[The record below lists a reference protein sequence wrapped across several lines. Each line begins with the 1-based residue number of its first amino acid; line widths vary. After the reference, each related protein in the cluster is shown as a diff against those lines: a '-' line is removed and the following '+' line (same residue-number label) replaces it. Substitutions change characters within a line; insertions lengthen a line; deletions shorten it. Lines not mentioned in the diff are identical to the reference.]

1 MAWLTLWIY
10 GRGGRGDT
18 QVSGWGWGFGGV
30 PNGVTLDFGGVVS
43 PPLVSPVMAAS
54 PPPPYGGTCWGNKE
68 ASLSRGR
75 GDWGEGL
82 INWGEGLMRG
92 VPKILEGGW
101 LPPSGLLFLQR
112 KDS

>member
-1 MAWLTLWIY
+1 M
-10 GRGGRGDT
+10 GGSPMGLPRFWGCCVPPLGVTGD
-18 QVSGWGWGFGGV
+18 GGV
-30 PNGVTLDFGGVVS
+30 S
-43 PPLVSPVMAAS
+43 
-54 PPPPYGGTCWGNKE
+54 PPPYGGTCWGNKE